1 MANKFLAKP
10 NFEAKPGGKSL
21 QGTKPCREG
30 SGANFNFRRD
40 LQ

>member
-21 QGTKPCREG
+21 QGTKPCRQG
-30 SGANFNFRRD
+30 SGRK
-40 LQ
+40 LQFPA